1 MNGRNRVL
9 RNTLLGVMLAASMI
23 VGLTALKP
31 FAQPSA
37 ATLPPEDAR
46 KAPMVEGE
54 AANKSLTTR
63 ATPQEKVSTSTDE
76 SKFAAV
82 DPVRLGAPFTIA
94 VLTGF
99 VVYMMVKRKVD

>member
-1 MNGRNRVL
+1 MNGRNRIL
-9 RNTLLGVMLAASMI
+9 LNTLLGVMLATSMI

-31 FAQPSA
+31 FAQPPT
-37 ATLPPEDAR
+37 ATVSPEDTR

-63 ATPQEKVSTSTDE
+63 ATPQEKIATSTDE

-94 VLTGF
+94 ILTGL
-99 VVYMMVKRKVD
+99 VVYMMAKRRVD